1 MIAVNH
7 VLRCDAFLLGTDGD
21 GHSVF
26 VGATDEEYV
35 FLLQAEVAY
44 IDVGR
49 YINACQE
56 ADVYRAVGVRKCRCD
71 GCSFEVL
78 FHLYDVFIVFFFFDL
93 QR

>member
-1 MIAVNH
+1 MIAVNDI
-7 VLRCDAFLLGTDGD
+7 LRSDSYLLGTKGD

-44 IDVGR
+44 IDVGW
-49 YINACQE
+49 YLNASQM
-56 ADVYRAVGVRKCRCD
+56 ADMYRAVGVRKCRGY

-78 FHLYDVFIVFFFFDL
+78 FHLYDVFIVSFFL
-93 QR
+93 

>member
-7 VLRCDAFLLGTDGD
+7 VLRGDAFVLGADGD

-26 VGATDEEYV
+26 VGATDEKYM
-35 FLLQAEVAY
+35 FLLQEEVAY
-44 IDVGR
+44 KDIGR
-49 YINACQE
+49 NINASQV
-56 ADVYRAVGVRKCRCD
+56 ADVYRAVGVRKCRCY